1 MHDVI
6 ILGGG
11 LAGLTLA
18 LQIKQVLPDLKVRV
32 VERRHHPVPHAA
44 HKIGESSV
52 EIGAHYFSQTLGLQ
66 AHLDQAH
73 LRKFGF
79 RFFFS
84 EGQKDLSAVTEL
96 GASRFLT
103 TPSWQID
110 RGIFEN
116 FLAQEALRRGIEVEC
131 GTAVRQI
138 KLDGAAG
145 HEVTV
150 ERLLPISEERA
161 EKPPQDVLKTRW
173 VIDAA
178 GRVSL
183 LKRQLQ
189 LSQDNNHHANA
200 VWFRLKTRLPVD
212 AWGSD
217 PAWQARCDPQSRWLS
232 TNHLCGPGYW
242 LWLIP
247 LGSGAHS
254 LGIVADA
261 RMHPL
266 EEMNTFER
274 AREWIAKHQ
283 PLIDEVLTQ
292 IFQAQPDALM
302 DFAFFRQFSYGCK
315 QVFSGQQRWALTG
328 DAGLFLDPFYS
339 PGSDFIAIA
348 NTFITDLIQKDLQ
361 GESLRI
367 PAILYED
374 IYQTFYESTLTLYTD
389 QYPLFGN
396 PRVMPVKVLWDYTYY
411 WGVMCQLF
419 FQNRLTQHSTFTQL
433 QEPLNR
439 AKKLNAAMQTLM
451 RHWGDDTQASVKN
464 PARMLDQASL
474 PWFAEL
480 NRGLRDKL
488 DDAAFEAR
496 MEENVALLERVAGE
510 ITAMA
515 LSDAPALREFVP
527 SGITPSSTQL
537 FLFPALFCAE
547 HADASD
553 DGKHKY
559 IESVI

>member
-11 LAGLTLA
+11 LSGLTLA
-18 LQIKQVLPDLKVRV
+18 LQLKQTLPDLKVRV
-32 VERRHHPVPHAA
+32 LERRQHPVPQAA

-66 AHLDQAH
+66 AHLDAAH

-84 EGQKDLSAVTEL
+84 EGQKDLSKVSEL

-116 FLAQEALRRGIEVEC
+116 FLAEEAVRRGIEVAC
-131 GTAVRQI
+131 SSVVRQI
-138 KLDGAAG
+138 KLDADHG
-145 HEVTV
+145 HQITV
-150 ERLLPISEERA
+150 EKSA
-161 EKPPQDVLKTRW
+161 EVLQARW

-189 LSQDNNHHANA
+189 LAQNNDHHANA
-200 VWFRLKTRLPVD
+200 VWFRIKTRLPVD
-212 AWGSD
+212 SWSND
-217 PAWQARCDPQSRWLS
+217 PAWQARCNPQSRWLS
-232 TNHLCGPGYW
+232 TNHFCGPGYW

-254 LGIVADA
+254 VGIVADA
-261 RMHPL
+261 NMHPL
-266 EEMNTFER
+266 EGMNTFER

-283 PLIDEVLTQ
+283 PVVADALTQ
-292 IFQAQPDALM
+292 AFKETPDALM
-302 DFAFFRQFSYGCK
+302 DFAFFRKFSYGCK
-315 QVFSGQQRWALTG
+315 QVFSAQRWALTG

-348 NTFITDLIQKDLQ
+348 NTFITDLIQKDLK

-367 PAILYED
+367 PTLLYGD
-374 IYQTFYESTLTLYTD
+374 IYQTFYESTLTLYTH

-396 PRVMPVKVLWDYTYY
+396 PRVMPIKVLWDYTYY

-419 FQNRLTQHSTFTQL
+419 FQNRLTQHDTFVRL
-433 QEPLNR
+433 QALLSRVKELNG
-439 AKKLNAAMQTLM
+439 AMQTFL
-451 RHWGDDTQASVKN
+451 RAWGEHTQATVKN
-464 PARMLDQASL
+464 PAHMLDQASL

-480 NRGLRDKL
+480 NRGLRDEL
-488 DDAAFEAR
+488 DDDAFDAR
-496 MEENVALLERVAGE
+496 LAQNVALLERLASE
-510 ITAMA
+510 ITGLA
-515 LSDAPALREFVP
+515 LGDAAALREFVP
-527 SGITPSSTQL
+527 SGIAPSATRGL
-537 FLFPALFCAE
+537 LFPALLA
-547 HADASD
+547 ADPSKA
-553 DGKHKY
+553 GLTQNAP
-559 IESVI
+559 SVVEIG